1 MSADSIE
8 SKPLFIVGMNGSGTT
23 MLLDCLGRHPELYA
37 FPRETRVIPYYLNN
51 QHKFGDLKSDENF
64 RKLWDEIRNLTVF
77 RFANDQQPVPIPND
91 WASHPRDAANVLD
104 AVFSY
109 FAASESKTRWC
120 EKTPQNVQHIET
132 IAKRFPGATF
142 VHVVRDGRDSAA
154 SFNRRW
160 RRTPELT
167 IYRWK
172 KVLREGR
179 RQGSS
184 LGSQSYMEVRYE
196 DLTAEPEVWLRKI
209 CDFLAIAFDAAVLES
224 SRPYLD
230 AGQLA
235 GKSANNGTLTPNSGK
250 WRQHFSPRKIA
261 RLERISGSALREFGY
276 ETEQP
281 DSDVDVSTLRRKW
294 WSVKDA
300 IVQYGREIYL
310 KFTGQIER
318 PWSFILAKPMIAF
331 KQRRE
336 NPF

>member
-1 MSADSIE
+1 MGAHSIA

-51 QHKFGDLKSDENF
+51 QHKFGDLQSDENF

-77 RFANDQQPVPIPND
+77 RFANDQQPVPIPDD
-91 WASHPRDAANVLD
+91 WRRATRVMLQMCSMRCSVTLPRPSRSRAGVKRHL
-104 AVFSY
+104 
-109 FAASESKTRWC
+109 KTFNTSR
-120 EKTPQNVQHIET
+120 
-132 IAKRFPGATF
+132 RLRSDFRRATF

-184 LGSQSYMEVRYE
+184 IGSQSYMEVRYE

-230 AGQLA
+230 AGHLA
-235 GKSANNGTLTPNSGK
+235 GKSANSGTLTPNSGK
-250 WRQHFSPRKIA
+250 WRQHFSSRKIA
-261 RLERISGSALREFGY
+261 LLERISGSALREFGY
-276 ETEQP
+276 ETEHNRNRT
-281 DSDVDVSTLRRKW
+281 SM
-294 WSVKDA
+294 
-300 IVQYGREIYL
+300 Y
-310 KFTGQIER
+310 R
-318 PWSFILAKPMIAF
+318 PYAASGGP
-331 KQRRE
+331 
-336 NPF
+336 